1 MCVCGGGGGEG
12 PGPTGLPENSSDKG
26 YFFIIIFSPQLIFS
40 FTVVYQW
47 FISFPR
53 FQRGSN
59 IFQGGGGSNIVC
71 VIFQGEGGPDPLSP
85 PIDPHMS
92 R

>member
-1 MCVCGGGGGEG
+1 MWGGGRVQARLDCQK
-12 PGPTGLPENSSDKG
+12 TALTRVI
-26 YFFIIIFSPQLIFS
+26 FFIIIFSPQLIFS

-59 IFQGGGGSNIVC
+59 IFQGGGGGSNIVC